1 MSISGESIVLPSCFY
16 CCYNCVMEMQPYK
29 LLTLKLSIQFSIHSR
44 WWALQVVMITEG
56 ISFVSL
62 FIVHS

>member
-1 MSISGESIVLPSCFY
+1 
-16 CCYNCVMEMQPYK
+16 MQPYK

-56 ISFVSL
+56 ISFVLL